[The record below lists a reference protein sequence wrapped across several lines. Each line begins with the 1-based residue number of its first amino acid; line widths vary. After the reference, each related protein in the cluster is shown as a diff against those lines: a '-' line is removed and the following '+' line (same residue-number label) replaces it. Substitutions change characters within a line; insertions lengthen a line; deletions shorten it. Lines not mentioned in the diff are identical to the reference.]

1 MYNLIIIGGGPAGVT
16 AGIYA
21 SRKKL
26 KTLLLT
32 FDFIGQTGKAFT
44 VENYPGFK
52 EIKGLDLAQRLKNQI
67 ENHEIEI
74 KEGEKVREVR
84 KEKDVFYIKT
94 GDSEYQAKA
103 VIVATGRDPRP
114 LEVPGEK
121 EFLGRGIS
129 YCVTCDG
136 PLFQDKIV
144 AVIGGGNSGFG
155 AGLELSEY
163 CKKVYILERAKTP
176 IADEMLQERAQKKQN
191 IEIILN
197 AETKEIKGDKFVS
210 SLIYKNREG
219 GGEKELIV
227 EGIFIEI
234 GYIPATGFVKGL
246 VDFSKRDEIKIDP
259 VTCETKTKGLFAA
272 GDVTDIP
279 VKQIITSAAEGC
291 KAALSVYEFLKKNE
305 QD

>member
-1 MYNLIIIGGGPAGVT
+1 MNDLIIIGGGPAGVT

-32 FDFIGQTGKAFT
+32 VDFIGQLGKAFT
-44 VENYPGFK
+44 IENYPGFE
-52 EIKGLDLAQRLKNQI
+52 EIRGTDLAQRLKNQI
-67 ENHEIEI
+67 KNHKIEI

-84 KEKDVFYIKT
+84 KERDVFYIKT
-94 GDSEYQAKA
+94 GDNEYQAKA

-114 LEVPGEK
+114 LEAPGEK
-121 EFLGRGIS
+121 EFLGKGVG
-129 YCVTCDG
+129 YCVVCDG
-136 PLFQDKIV
+136 PLFQDKTV

-155 AGLELSEY
+155 AGLELADY

-176 IADEMLQERAQKKQN
+176 IADELLQERAQKKGN

-197 AETKEIKGDKFVS
+197 AETKEIKGNEFVS
-210 SLIYKNREG
+210 SLIYKNRESG
-219 GGEKELIV
+219 HEKELLV

-246 VDFSKRDEIKIDP
+246 VDFNKKDEIKIDP
-259 VTCETKTKGLFAA
+259 VTCETKTEGLFAA

-279 VKQIITSAAEGC
+279 VKQIITSAAEGA
-291 KAALSVYEFLKKNE
+291 KAGISVYSYLKDYE
-305 QD
+305 

>member
-1 MYNLIIIGGGPAGVT
+1 MYDLIIIGGGPAGVT

-32 FDFIGQTGKAFT
+32 VDFIGQTGKAFT
-44 VENYPGFK
+44 IENYPGFK
-52 EIKGLDLAQRLKNQI
+52 EIKGADLAQRLKEQI

-84 KEKDVFYIKT
+84 KEGSVFYVKT
-94 GDSEYQAKA
+94 KDSEYQARA
-103 VIVATGRDPRP
+103 VVVATGRDPRP

-121 EFLGRGIS
+121 EFLGKGIS

-136 PLFQDKIV
+136 PLFQDKTV

-155 AGLELSEY
+155 AGLELAEY
-163 CKKVYILERAKTP
+163 CKKVYILERAKTLM
-176 IADEMLQERAQKKQN
+176 ADELLQERAQKKEN

-197 AETKEIKGDKFVS
+197 AETKEIKGNKFVS
-210 SLIYKNREG
+210 SLIYKNRESG
-219 GGEKELIV
+219 HGKELVV

-246 VDFSKRDEIKIDP
+246 VDFNKKDEIKIAP
-259 VTCETKTKGLFAA
+259 VTCETKTPGLFAA

-291 KAALSVYEFLKKNE
+291 KAALSVYSYLKNYE
-305 QD
+305 